1 MTLIRITFALVLG
14 SAILGLGFGIPMPV
28 TPALADDDESVI
40 EDTYVA
46 PLDLNTSDEDVRE
59 QGSSGFDTAGP
70 VVVEPDYYD
79 STDPESSEDSG
90 SDEEGE

>member
-1 MTLIRITFALVLG
+1 MTLIRIAFALVLG
-14 SAILGLGFGIPMPV
+14 SAILGLGFGISMPA

-46 PLDLNTSDEDVRE
+46 PLDLNTSDEDVHE

-79 STDPESSEDSG
+79 STQPDTDDSDTDDSG
-90 SDEEGE
+90 E